1 MVGICVCPSGGLGR
15 NVHGLQLIQINI
27 ISFLTLSRLFTPV
40 CCLLE
45 ILLL

>member
-1 MVGICVCPSGGLGR
+1 VSGLGR

-45 ILLL
+45 ILFCNAAAILH